1 MLDKAILVQLFL
13 AGNQSPVWI
22 HPQFD
27 PIALSLGPVAI
38 HWYGLM
44 YLVGFMAGAGLGLY
58 RASQPLSGWK
68 KEDVWD
74 LLFFVALGV
83 VIGGRLGYVFFYN
96 FAFYVNRPIELFY
109 LWSGG
114 MSFHGGLLGV
124 IVSLWWFAS
133 RRRRSFLSVADF
145 LAPLCALGLGAGRIG
160 NFINGELWGKVTEVP
175 WAVAVNGQLRHASQL
190 YEALLECLVLFV
202 ILWTYSARPRPT
214 MVVTGLFLLC
224 YGVCRFLVEFVRLP
238 DAHIG
243 YLAFGWVTLGQVL
256 TLPMILGGIAM
267 MFLAYCR
274 PIGGVN
280 QPGESSLGGQ

>member
-1 MLDKAILVQLFL
+1 MLDKAILVWLFF
-13 AGNQSPVWI
+13 AGNPSPVWI

-44 YLVGFMAGAGLGLY
+44 YLVGFMGGAGLGLY

-74 LLFFVALGV
+74 LLFFAALGV
-83 VIGGRLGYVFFYN
+83 VIGGRLGYVVFYN
-96 FAFYVNRPIELFY
+96 FAFYVDRPIELFY

-145 LAPLCALGLGAGRIG
+145 LAPLCALGLSAGRIG
-160 NFINGELWGKVTEVP
+160 NFINQELWGRVTDGP
-175 WAVAVNGQLRHASQL
+175 WGMVFPLAGPLPRHPSQL
-190 YEALLECLVLFV
+190 YEATLEGAVLFAIV
-202 ILWTYSARPRPT
+202 WIYSAKPRSPGRT
-214 MVVTGLFLLC
+214 SGVFLIGYALF
-224 YGVCRFLVEFVRLP
+224 RFLIEFVREP
-238 DAHIG
+238 DSHLGYVLIG
-243 YLAFGWVTLGQVL
+243 LSMGQLLCV
-256 TLPMILGGIAM
+256 PMLVCGAWLYFRII
-267 MFLAYCR
+267 
-274 PIGGVN
+274 P
-280 QPGESSLGGQ
+280 SSSGSQAGN